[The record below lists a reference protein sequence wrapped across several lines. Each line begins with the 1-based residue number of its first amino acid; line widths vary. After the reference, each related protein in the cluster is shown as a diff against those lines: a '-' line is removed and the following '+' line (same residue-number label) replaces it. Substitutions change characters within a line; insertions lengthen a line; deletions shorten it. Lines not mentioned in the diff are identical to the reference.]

1 MKQKESKVYGGHQ
14 VNSYLPLVSY
24 RGQNR
29 LKDNGLNLIML
40 IVRQWLNNHDYYQ
53 IDSVITITAL
63 LLFCLLLLFSIV
75 PVDETVQP

>member
-40 IVRQWLNNHDYYQ
+40 IIRQWLNN
-53 IDSVITITAL
+53 SSWPVIEKLASNQSNFGSFGLDPMKVLT
-63 LLFCLLLLFSIV
+63 C
-75 PVDETVQP
+75 